1 GTTYHGP
8 RCPAECQSPVRAA
21 AHRRPSPH
29 PRGTGVQADR
39 ERVRGCGGSPA
50 EVDAGARGR
59 AGDRPALLL
68 LAGSEAA
75 SRTEQQAP
83 VRRAGGSHPRG
94 RQGRAPAGD
103 GGGGGPGA
111 CPARDRGG
119 TGTRGGCVTWTDRS
133 RWREPCYA
141 ARWTYTRKIRG
152 RRLARRC
159 TRPICTTRTR
169 SLWEW
174 PSCCGGGEGGTGRV
188 GGQRLTWSVE
198 PSTVRK
204 RFEALLQ
211 RMVDEAEAYAAFAQ
225 ASGNELL
232 MFDAEGLLEWVNGQA
247 ALSMRQ
253 SVQDALESAPFAEEA
268 LLKLLRAVESPLD
281 RIKRRNAT
289 DEAQRWSDLV
299 DWLYQMPG

>member
-1 GTTYHGP
+1 M
-8 RCPAECQSPVRAA
+8 
-21 AHRRPSPH
+21 
-29 PRGTGVQADR
+29 
-39 ERVRGCGGSPA
+39 
-50 EVDAGARGR
+50 
-59 AGDRPALLL
+59 
-68 LAGSEAA
+68 
-75 SRTEQQAP
+75 
-83 VRRAGGSHPRG
+83 
-94 RQGRAPAGD
+94 
-103 GGGGGPGA
+103 
-111 CPARDRGG
+111 
-119 TGTRGGCVTWTDRS
+119 
-133 RWREPCYA
+133 
-141 ARWTYTRKIRG
+141 
-152 RRLARRC
+152 
-159 TRPICTTRTR
+159 
-169 SLWEW
+169 
-174 PSCCGGGEGGTGRV
+174 

-299 DWLYQMPG
+299 DWLYQMPGSLRNLLELEGLQSPAGDTSRPVKLSFQQNLGESQGKDVTVSVSGVMMDLEGEGLVA

>member
-1 GTTYHGP
+1 M
-8 RCPAECQSPVRAA
+8 
-21 AHRRPSPH
+21 
-29 PRGTGVQADR
+29 
-39 ERVRGCGGSPA
+39 
-50 EVDAGARGR
+50 
-59 AGDRPALLL
+59 
-68 LAGSEAA
+68 
-75 SRTEQQAP
+75 
-83 VRRAGGSHPRG
+83 
-94 RQGRAPAGD
+94 
-103 GGGGGPGA
+103 
-111 CPARDRGG
+111 
-119 TGTRGGCVTWTDRS
+119 
-133 RWREPCYA
+133 
-141 ARWTYTRKIRG
+141 
-152 RRLARRC
+152 
-159 TRPICTTRTR
+159 
-169 SLWEW
+169 
-174 PSCCGGGEGGTGRV
+174 

-299 DWLYQMPG
+299 DWLYQMPGSLRNLLELEGLRCRRGESHDVQRGRPGDRGKTLQLLSRASRVPIGGNKRSIRELDTAR

>member
-1 GTTYHGP
+1 M
-8 RCPAECQSPVRAA
+8 R
-21 AHRRPSPH
+21 
-29 PRGTGVQADR
+29 
-39 ERVRGCGGSPA
+39 
-50 EVDAGARGR
+50 
-59 AGDRPALLL
+59 L
-68 LAGSEAA
+68 
-75 SRTEQQAP
+75 
-83 VRRAGGSHPRG
+83 
-94 RQGRAPAGD
+94 
-103 GGGGGPGA
+103 
-111 CPARDRGG
+111 RD
-119 TGTRGGCVTWTDRS
+119 
-133 RWREPCYA
+133 
-141 ARWTYTRKIRG
+141 
-152 RRLARRC
+152 
-159 TRPICTTRTR
+159 
-169 SLWEW
+169 
-174 PSCCGGGEGGTGRV
+174 GRV
-188 GGQRLTWSVE
+188 GGQRPTWSVE

-299 DWLYQMPG
+299 DWLYQMPGSLRNLLELEGLQSPDR